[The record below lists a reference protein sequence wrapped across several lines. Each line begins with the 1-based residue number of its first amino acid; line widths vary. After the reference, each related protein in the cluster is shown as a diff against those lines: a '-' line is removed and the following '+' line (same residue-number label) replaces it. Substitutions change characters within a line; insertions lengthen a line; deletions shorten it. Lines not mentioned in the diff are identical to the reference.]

1 MRITQIYQNT
11 QKTLKIIA
19 LCYKGRNAGNIE
31 NHHKISKSLSI
42 CYNKYMNKEMMLY
55 IHIPFCVRKCA
66 YCDFLSFAVEE
77 NTMQRYLEVLL
88 REVKEK
94 GKEYRSKTI
103 SSIFIGGGTPSLLSG
118 AQVKML
124 MDSVRGSFSV
134 QEGAEITI
142 ECNPGTLTEEKANAY
157 YNAGIN
163 RISFGLQ
170 SSNDEELRLLG
181 RIHTYHE
188 FENSYNLARKAGFTN
203 INVDLMGAL
212 PKQTKEGFLSS
223 LEKVILHN
231 PEHISMYS
239 LIVEPGTPFYEK
251 YSEGASFEE
260 DLPSEETERGIY
272 YAARD
277 VLKVHGYEQY
287 EISNFAKTGYACKH
301 NLGYWER
308 KEYLGVGLGASSLI
322 ENRRFK
328 NTESLNTY
336 LKSVFSPNELQELSI
351 SEQMEEYM
359 FLGLRKTG
367 GVSIKKFQNLY
378 GKKIETIYGTWIQKM
393 KKDGLL
399 LEEGE
404 RLLLSLRG
412 MDLANYVMQG
422 FLLE

>member
-1 MRITQIYQNT
+1 
-11 QKTLKIIA
+11 
-19 LCYKGRNAGNIE
+19 
-31 NHHKISKSLSI
+31 
-42 CYNKYMNKEMMLY
+42 MLY

-66 YCDFLSFAVEE
+66 YCDFLSFAMDE
-77 NTMQRYLEVLL
+77 NTVQRYLEVLC
-88 REVKEK
+88 KEIEGK
-94 GKEYRSKTI
+94 GKEYRTKNI
-103 SSIFIGGGTPSLLSG
+103 SSIFMGGGTPSLLSG
-118 AQVKML
+118 AQVKTL
-124 MDSVRGSFSV
+124 MDCVRGCFIV

-142 ECNPGTLTEEKANAY
+142 ECNPGTLTEEKAKAY

-170 SSNDEELRLLG
+170 SSNDEELSLLG

-212 PKQTKEGFLSS
+212 PGQTKEGFLSS
-223 LEKVILHN
+223 LEKVIFHN

-251 YSEGASFEE
+251 YGEDAPMEG
-260 DLPSEETERGIY
+260 DLPSEEEEREIY
-272 YAARD
+272 YAAREL
-277 VLKVHGYEQY
+277 LKEHGYEQY
-287 EISNFAKTGYACKH
+287 EISNFAKKGYACKH

-328 NTESLNTY
+328 NTEALNTY
-336 LKSVFSPNELQELSI
+336 MKSVFSPNELQELSI

-359 FLGLRKTG
+359 FLGLRKTE
-367 GVSIKKFQNLY
+367 GVSKTLFQKLY
-378 GKKIETIYGTWIQKM
+378 GKEIETVYGDWVLKM
-393 KKDGLL
+393 KRDGLL
-399 LEEGE
+399 LEEGDS
-404 RLLLSLRG
+404 LSLSKKG

-422 FLLE
+422 FLLG